1 LPPVRD
7 DDDDWLG
14 GDQEPSGSFFL
25 KVILQCALNALMDTT
40 NNDVVYGE

>member
-14 GDQEPSGSFFL
+14 GDQEPSGSFF
-25 KVILQCALNALMDTT
+25 KGYYHVLNALMDTT